1 MKKVLAVIC
10 GLVLLIVLLVVV
22 VIAPTE
28 QDLCAPNGDNAGTSS
43 EFAWPTDKEATQLT
57 SPFGPRW
64 GTFHNG
70 VDLAGLRGT
79 PIYAF
84 ADGRV
89 IAAQDSG
96 VQGFGGWVVLDHT
109 IDGQQIQTVYGHS
122 EPGQVHVKVGDK
134 VSKGDH
140 IADIGSAGQS
150 TGPHLHFEVVEGDR
164 AHGGKQVDPQPW
176 LDRVGKPGSGVLVVG
191 DSITNGAREEIEAEI
206 PGAVIR
212 AKDSQQWAAGMQ
224 ELDDAAQFTTVVM
237 ALGTNGAVSKQQL
250 DAAKD
255 KIGNARLV
263 LMTIAGVD
271 HAESFN
277 AMVKASGYDYFD
289 WASAVKPELLTDHV
303 HPNSEGQKV
312 FAQTLAAALGKTA
325 TSGGAGTKTHR
336 GAPSSQPAD
345 VEGGFAGLNGRQL
358 ALAKQIVAIGEAMGI
373 SKKGQIIAVATA
385 KHESQLQVWA
395 NDGSGAYQSAGA
407 SGATPEEL
415 RKSLEYPHDAVGHD
429 HASVGTFQQQ
439 VGFWGTVEELMN
451 PAIQAKNFY
460 ERLRKVD
467 YESGSVGA
475 IASQIQGNATG
486 TGVYARE
493 EAIATQIVER
503 FQGAGKELS
512 AEEIEALGAA
522 GTVTDPCA
530 PHPNDGG
537 DAHSHDDG
545 LGEAILDAARRQFG
559 QPYVWG
565 GGNEAGPTAGT
576 TGGAA
581 GFDCSGLV
589 LYAVAQATNG
599 KIVLPHYTGEQMR
612 DSRLK
617 QVSWEDRK
625 PGDLIFTGG
634 QEPNHVGIYSGDRN
648 GKPMWAEAQTS
659 GVPSGE
665 YPVRDQA
672 SAQVYRV
679 QNLGEEKT

>member
-212 AKDSQQWAAGMQ
+212 AKDSRQWAAGMQ

-289 WASAVKPELLTDHV
+289 
-303 HPNSEGQKV
+303 
-312 FAQTLAAALGKTA
+312 
-325 TSGGAGTKTHR
+325 
-336 GAPSSQPAD
+336 
-345 VEGGFAGLNGRQL
+345 
-358 ALAKQIVAIGEAMGI
+358 
-373 SKKGQIIAVATA
+373 
-385 KHESQLQVWA
+385 
-395 NDGSGAYQSAGA
+395 
-407 SGATPEEL
+407 
-415 RKSLEYPHDAVGHD
+415 
-429 HASVGTFQQQ
+429 
-439 VGFWGTVEELMN
+439 
-451 PAIQAKNFY
+451 
-460 ERLRKVD
+460 
-467 YESGSVGA
+467 
-475 IASQIQGNATG
+475 
-486 TGVYARE
+486 
-493 EAIATQIVER
+493 
-503 FQGAGKELS
+503 
-512 AEEIEALGAA
+512 
-522 GTVTDPCA
+522 
-530 PHPNDGG
+530 
-537 DAHSHDDG
+537 
-545 LGEAILDAARRQFG
+545 
-559 QPYVWG
+559 
-565 GGNEAGPTAGT
+565 
-576 TGGAA
+576 
-581 GFDCSGLV
+581 
-589 LYAVAQATNG
+589 
-599 KIVLPHYTGEQMR
+599 
-612 DSRLK
+612 
-617 QVSWEDRK
+617 
-625 PGDLIFTGG
+625 
-634 QEPNHVGIYSGDRN
+634 
-648 GKPMWAEAQTS
+648 
-659 GVPSGE
+659 
-665 YPVRDQA
+665 
-672 SAQVYRV
+672 
-679 QNLGEEKT
+679 